1 MSTMTLRS
9 NSRRNPFASTNTGNL
24 NAAQDEQTAA
34 PAKVESISQEQDE
47 KVLAPDSEVPET
59 PTLNTDSV
67 EIESQGIPGR
77 ETSEAKEGNSFSDM
91 SQSALDGSYSLEYNF
106 DGHAPSDYDPTLGQ
120 LPWTSAQPRRRHSSS
135 NRSVWSSSPVPQTVV
150 QQAEESM
157 QPEEQD
163 LDVDEQRAA
172 LKSFKFLKEHSPED
186 SGNEQEDLTTEFEVS
201 LAAVSNEDSEPVKH
215 KKHKT
220 KKFDSLVQ
228 TATGFNVAEA
238 EAFGVDE
245 PKPLPVQAIDHA
257 AGYLLTFGINA
268 ALSKTITWLRS
279 LGRNELTGKP
289 LPSKNDP
296 EILAVLENWKQAD
309 GFQNTGRR
317 MKAIKHS
324 AAFCTVRVYL

>member
-1 MSTMTLRS
+1 
-9 NSRRNPFASTNTGNL
+9 RRNPFASTNTGNL

-135 NRSVWSSSPVPQTVV
+135 NRSVWSSSPCEETVV

-220 KKFDSLVQ
+220 KKVKKSKKSHNKNSEPRSNLMETHICDVVHDRPKRTKEKASKLSSGNPKSSAPLDPM
-228 TATGFNVAEA
+228 TRPLELILTEA

-268 ALSKTITWLRS
+268 ALSKTITKI
-279 LGRNELTGKP
+279 G
-289 LPSKNDP
+289 SKRTDFRTQDD
-296 EILAVLENWKQAD
+296 A
-309 GFQNTGRR
+309 
-317 MKAIKHS
+317 
-324 AAFCTVRVYL
+324 